1 MKKTFTIGEIKAEA
15 RDRLITNLFS
25 PIFVT
30 FLYSITF
37 IIKNM
42 CISNALVDDI
52 FFQISLETLSL
63 LLAVFYGLFDFGLAY
78 YYLNYM
84 SGRKCSAINLFSG
97 LAFAP
102 GRTLVIS
109 AILYLIQFVCMLPYE
124 IYYYVIGMDDAMHYA
139 IGIGILFVGYI
150 MNIIINLSFAPIY
163 YILADLPEISI
174 KKAIRLSF
182 WLMKGNKM
190 KYLLLNLSFI
200 PLYLLSLLSFGI
212 ALLWVTPYRY
222 CSTTIFYLDLANK
235 KEA

>member
-37 IIKNM
+37 LIKNM

-52 FFQISLETLSL
+52 LFQISLETLSL
-63 LLAVFYGLFDFGLAY
+63 LLAVFYGLFDYGLAY

-84 SGRKCSAINLFSG
+84 TNRNYSILNLFSG
-97 LAFAP
+97 LSQAP
-102 GRTLVIS
+102 GRTLVI
-109 AILYLIQFVCMLPYE
+109 ATILYLIQFACMLPYE
-124 IYYYVIGMDDAMHYA
+124 IYYYVIGMDDALHYA
-139 IGIGILFVGYI
+139 IGIGVLIVGYLI
-150 MNIIINLSFAPIY
+150 CIIINLSFAPIY
-163 YILADLPEISI
+163 YILADFPEITV
-174 KKAIRLSF
+174 KKAISLSF
-182 WLMKGNKM
+182 WLMKGNKL
-190 KYLLLNLSFI
+190 KLLLLNLSFI

-212 ALLWVTPYRY
+212 ALLWVNPYKN
-222 CSTTIFYLDLANK
+222 CATTVFYLDLANK